1 MVDNLWRVT
10 DRRPRWLYGVGAEP
24 DPRFTLANERTL
36 LAWIRTAIAFAA
48 AGGGILLA
56 REAIG
61 TWAPMA
67 SAATFAVALIVAL
80 GAVVRWARME
90 RALRLGEPLPGPG
103 LAMLISA
110 VIVTGA
116 LVGIV
121 TLLR

>member
-1 MVDNLWRVT
+1 
-10 DRRPRWLYGVGAEP
+10 
-24 DPRFTLANERTL
+24 
-36 LAWIRTAIAFAA
+36 
-48 AGGGILLA
+48 
-56 REAIG
+56 
-61 TWAPMA
+61 MA